1 MQRRS
6 FLGGIA
12 AAAVPVTVAAVPM
25 KEMSAM
31 ERAEFHANALCDAM
45 AEMSPDRK
53 WRKAID
59 SEHSFVLVVGD
70 ARPVDAVSKG

>member
-1 MQRRS
+1 MQRRT
-6 FLGGIA
+6 FLGGVA

-25 KEMSAM
+25 KEMTAM

-45 AEMSPDRK
+45 AELTPDRK

-59 SEHSFVLVVGD
+59 SKHSFVLVVGD
-70 ARPVDAVSKG
+70 ARPVDAVSVE

>member
-1 MQRRS
+1 MQRRT

-25 KEMSAM
+25 KEMTAM

-45 AEMSPDRK
+45 AELTPDRK

-59 SEHSFVLVVGD
+59 SKHSFVLVVGD
-70 ARPVDAVSKG
+70 ARPVGAVLKE

>member
-1 MQRRS
+1 MQRRT

-12 AAAVPVTVAAVPM
+12 AAAVPVTAAAAAI
-25 KEMSAM
+25 KETSAM

-70 ARPVDAVSKG
+70 ARPPAVVAQE

>member
-1 MQRRS
+1 MQRRT

-12 AAAVPVTVAAVPM
+12 AAAVPVAVAAAPM
-25 KEMSAM
+25 KEMTAI

-70 ARPVDAVSKG
+70 ARPVGAVSKE

>member
-1 MQRRS
+1 MQRRT

-12 AAAVPVTVAAVPM
+12 AAAVPVTVAAATI
-25 KEMSAM
+25 KEMSAT

-45 AEMSPDRK
+45 AELSPDRK

-59 SEHSFVLVVGD
+59 SKNSFVLVVGD
-70 ARPVDAVSKG
+70 ARPVAAVSQE

>member
-1 MQRRS
+1 MQRRT

-12 AAAVPVTVAAVPM
+12 AAAAPVTVAAVPM
-25 KEMSAM
+25 KEMTAM

-59 SEHSFVLVVGD
+59 SKHSFVLVVGD
-70 ARPVDAVSKG
+70 ARPVAAVSKE

>member
-1 MQRRS
+1 MQRRT

-12 AAAVPVTVAAVPM
+12 AAAVPVTAAAVPM
-25 KEMSAM
+25 KEMTPM

-70 ARPVDAVSKG
+70 ARPRSVVAQE